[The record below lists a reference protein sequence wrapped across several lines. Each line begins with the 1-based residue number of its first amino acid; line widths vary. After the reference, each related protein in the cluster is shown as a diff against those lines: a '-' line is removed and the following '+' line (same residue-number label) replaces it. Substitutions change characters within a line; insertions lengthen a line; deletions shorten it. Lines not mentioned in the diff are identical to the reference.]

1 MSTAYN
7 LSASPHTRD
16 GLTTQRIMWTVVAA
30 LAPVTIMGVWYYG
43 FHAFLVL
50 LVSVATAVA
59 SEYAFC
65 MFCRKP
71 VTISDGSAV
80 ITGLLLA
87 LSLAPSVPL
96 YVPLCGSMFAIL
108 VAKCCFGG
116 LGKNFINPALAGRC
130 FVLIS
135 FSSTVSSYKVDGIT
149 SATPMMTMRAG
160 RAVSITQMFLGR
172 TNAVI
177 GSCILALLIGGLALW
192 VLDIINGDIVLSV
205 LISFTIFLVVF
216 GGQGVDPKFLLAHLC
231 GGGVMMGAFFM
242 ATDYT
247 TSPVTRPGR
256 ILYGALIGI
265 LGAMFR
271 VFSSVP
277 DAFSYSII
285 ISNLFVPLIDIFVV
299 PKPYAYRKEAMA
311 LQRGEP
317 KKNLL
322 QRIPVPVMV
331 LAVITLV
338 SGFALSGVFTMT
350 KSTIEEQKLL
360 ANSASY
366 QAVIPAAQT
375 FETDDD
381 LERLLSEVGGDVY
394 GSDFGRVTIN
404 SAVAGK
410 DADGCLAG
418 TAISVTSAEGFDGDI
433 TLTVGIDPEG
443 RVTGISFTA
452 LNETPGMG
460 MRADEP
466 AFKDQFAGKKVDA
479 FVLNGK
485 TESDANIDSVSG
497 ASTTSG
503 AVVNAVNAALDFYR
517 TAKGGTQP

>member
-1 MSTAYN
+1 MSTVYN
-7 LSASPHTRD
+7 ISAGPHTRD
-16 GLTTQRIMWTVVAA
+16 GLTTKRIMWTVVAS
-30 LAPVTIMGVWYYG
+30 LMPVTVMGVWYYG

-50 LVSVATAVA
+50 LVSVAAAVV

-65 MFCRKP
+65 VFCRKP
-71 VTISDGSAV
+71 VTVSDGSAV

-87 LSLAPSVPL
+87 LTLAPSVPL
-96 YVPLCGSMFAIL
+96 YVPLIGAMFAIL

-135 FSSTVSSYKVDGIT
+135 FSSTVSSYKVDGIS
-149 SATPMMTMRAG
+149 SATPMMILRGG

-192 VLDIINGDIVLSV
+192 VLGIINGDTVLSV
-205 LISFTIFLVVF
+205 LLSFTVFLVVF
-216 GGQGVDPKFLLAHLC
+216 GGQGLDIRFLLAHLC

-256 ILYGALIGI
+256 ILYGVLIGI
-265 LGAMFR
+265 MGAMFR

-285 ISNLFVPLIDIFVV
+285 IANLFVPLIDMFII
-299 PKPYAYRKEAMA
+299 PKPYGFRKEAVA
-311 LQRGEP
+311 KQRGETR
-317 KKNLL
+317 KKLIE
-322 QRIPVPVMV
+322 RIPVPVIV
-331 LAVITLV
+331 LTVIALV
-338 SGFALSGVFTMT
+338 SGLALSGVFTMT
-350 KSTIEEQKLL
+350 RDIIEEQKLM

-366 QAVIPAAQT
+366 QAVLPDAVT
-375 FETDDD
+375 FEKDDAM
-381 LERLLSEVGGDVY
+381 ETLLAQVGGDVY
-394 GSDFGRVTIN
+394 GSSFGRTTIAG
-404 SAVAGK
+404 AVIGK
-410 DADGCLAG
+410 DAAGALAG
-418 TAISVTSAEGFDGDI
+418 TAVSVTNADGFDGNI
-433 TLTVGIDPEG
+433 SLSVGIDPEG
-443 RVTGISFTA
+443 RVTGISFTE

-485 TESDANIDSVSG
+485 TSSDANIDSVSG

-517 TAKGGTQP
+517 TAKGGAQ

>member
-1 MSTAYN
+1 MNTVFN
-7 LSASPHTRD
+7 LSAGPHTRD

-30 LAPVTIMGVWYYG
+30 LVPVSVMGVWFYG

-50 LVSVATAVA
+50 LVSVATAVV
-59 SEYAFC
+59 SEFAFC

-87 LSLAPSVPL
+87 LTLAPSVPL
-96 YVPLCGSMFAIL
+96 YVPLFGAMFAIL

-135 FSSTVSSYKVDGIT
+135 FSSTVSSFKVDGI
-149 SATPMMTMRAG
+149 SAATPMLTMRGG

-192 VLDIINGDIVLSV
+192 VLDIINGDTVLSV
-205 LISFTIFLVVF
+205 LLSFTIFLVVF
-216 GGQGVDPKFLLAHLC
+216 GGQGLDYRFLLAHLC

-256 ILYGALIGI
+256 ILYGTLIGI
-265 LGAMFR
+265 MGALFR
-271 VFSSVP
+271 VFSTIP
-277 DAFSYSII
+277 DAFSYAII
-285 ISNLFVPLIDIFVV
+285 IANLFVPLIDLFIV
-299 PKPYAYRKEAMA
+299 PKPYAFRKEAAA
-311 LQRGEP
+311 LRDGEP
-317 KKNLL
+317 KKKITE
-322 QRIPVPVMV
+322 RIPVPVVV
-331 LAVITLV
+331 LTIIALV
-338 SGFALSGVFTMT
+338 SGLVLSGVFTMT
-350 KSTIEEQKLL
+350 KETIDEQKLM

-366 QAVIPAAQT
+366 QEVVPTAVT
-375 FETDDD
+375 FEKDDAM
-381 LERLLSEVGGDVY
+381 ESLLAEVGGDVY
-394 GSDFGRVTIN
+394 GSDFGRVTID
-404 SAVAGK
+404 SAVVGK
-410 DADGCLAG
+410 DEAGALAG
-418 TAISVTSAEGFDGDI
+418 TAIGVTSSDGFDGDVS
-433 TLTVGIDPEG
+433 LSVGIDPEG

-466 AFKDQFAGKKVDA
+466 AFKNQFAGKMVDA
-479 FVLNGK
+479 FVLDGK
-485 TESDANIDSVSG
+485 TASDANIDSISG

-517 TAKGGTQP
+517 TAKGGAQ